1 MIYTRATL
9 VLAHLC
15 QTRQA
20 FTASE
25 LVVAIPGRWERGTA
39 VGSPYWYTYDIYET
53 LASLVRTGLVHR
65 GNQRPAQFGVTVE
78 GYAQWLE
85 LGTFFVDD
93 NSTTS

>member
-1 MIYTRATL
+1 VIYTRATL

-25 LVVAIPGRWERGTA
+25 LAAALPG
-39 VGSPYWYTYDIYET
+39 YWYREDAYQALT
-53 LASLVRTGLVHR
+53 SLVREGLVHR

-85 LGTFFVDD
+85 LGAFFVDD